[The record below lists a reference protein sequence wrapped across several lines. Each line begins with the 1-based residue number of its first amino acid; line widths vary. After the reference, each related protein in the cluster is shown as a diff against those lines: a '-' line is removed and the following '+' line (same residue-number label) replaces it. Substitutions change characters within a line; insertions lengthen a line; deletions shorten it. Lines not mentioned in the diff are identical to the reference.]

1 MAKQSGPGGSANE
14 PVKVIIERRI
24 RPGAEDKLTAW
35 AERFVA
41 AAARSDSLEGS
52 SVLAPAHSGSLLVLL
67 RFASTKELERW
78 QASADYQGLVDEA
91 DRISDSGAHSQV
103 RTGMETWFTLPDSP
117 IPQSPPP
124 KWKMALTTWI
134 GLFPMVVALGFL
146 FRPFAMPALVAQ
158 AISTLIPTAMLTW
171 VVMPKLTRLLY
182 GWLYARPEARGGTR

>member
-1 MAKQSGPGGSANE
+1 MDSSRSGGFANE
-14 PVKVIIERRI
+14 PVKIIIERRI
-24 RPGAEDKLTAW
+24 RSGAEDKLTAW

-41 AAARSDSLEGS
+41 AAARSGSLEGS

-67 RFASTKELERW
+67 RFASTNELERW
-78 QASADYQGLVDEA
+78 QSSADYQALVDEA

-146 FRPFAMPALVAQ
+146 FRPFAMPALAAQ

-171 VVMPKLTRLLY
+171 VVMPNLTRVLY
-182 GWLYARPEARGGTR
+182 GWLYKRSEPRDRSR

>member
-1 MAKQSGPGGSANE
+1 MDSSRPGGLANE
-14 PVKVIIERRI
+14 PVKVIVERRI
-24 RPGAEDKLTAW
+24 RPGAEGKLTAW

-41 AAARSDSLEGS
+41 AAARSGSLEGS

-67 RFASTKELERW
+67 RFASTKELECW
-78 QASADYQGLVDEA
+78 QGSADYQRLLDEA

-134 GLFPMVVALGFL
+134 GLFPMVVALGFI
-146 FRPFAMPALVAQ
+146 FQPFAMPVLVAQ
-158 AISTLIPTAMLTW
+158 AISTLIPTALLTW

-182 GWLYARPEARGGTR
+182 GWLYARPEARDRSR

>member
-1 MAKQSGPGGSANE
+1 MDSSTPGGFANE

-24 RPGAEDKLTAW
+24 RAGAEDKLIAW

-41 AAARSDSLEGS
+41 AAARSGSLEGS

-78 QASADYQGLVDEA
+78 QGSADYQALVAEA